1 MKLLRLNI
9 IALLILALLTKCNNE
24 EPEEK
29 IIVADN
35 KMDTVSYALGTSF
48 ATNFHQDGLDT
59 LINKELVVLGIL
71 DVLNKDTLLISLDD
85 GNRVLDKYFRAL
97 EDAKIEEKY
106 GGNKT
111 AGEEFLRKNKTKDS
125 VEVTQ
130 SGLQYK
136 VIRAGYGIK
145 PKLTDEVLLHY
156 RISLIDGTI
165 IDDTY
170 KNLQPV
176 NFEVGEM
183 IEAWIEALQKMKVG
197 AKWRLYVPYYLAY
210 GKQGTRNIEP
220 YTTLIFDIDL
230 LAIKTP
236 QNNMQQ

>member
-9 IALLILALLTKCNNE
+9 IVFITLVLLSNCKD
-24 EPEEK
+24 EPKEK
-29 IIVADN
+29 ILVAEN
-35 KMDTVSYALGTSF
+35 KLDTVSYALGTSF
-48 ATNFHQDGLDT
+48 ATNFYEDGLDS
-59 LINKELVVLGIL
+59 LINKELIVLGIL
-71 DVLNKDTLLISLDD
+71 NVLNKDTLLISLED

-111 AGEEFLRKNKTKDS
+111 AGEEFLNKNKTKDS
-125 VEVTQ
+125 VQVTH

-136 VIRAGYGIK
+136 VIRPGYGIQ

-156 RISLIDGTI
+156 RISLIDGRV

-197 AKWRLYVPYYLAY
+197 AKWQLFVPYYLAY